1 MMMDGHQSQVRML
14 LIKEGDAAFLVIC
27 VFADNYKIVTKK
39 LNESE
44 PVSNKGL
51 SVLIFLLLFGK

>member
-1 MMMDGHQSQVRML
+1 MHGHQSQVRIL
-14 LIKEGDAAFLVIC
+14 LYNEGDAALLVIC

-51 SVLIFLLLFGK
+51 SVLIFLIVDW